1 MKKMILL
8 ASMIFAIQ
16 AQAVNI
22 VVPHV
27 TPHISTS
34 SFTSTNSISKI
45 NNTAKTIKPNMVKP
59 NKIIEAQGSKEVVQA
74 TNVSVGSLNSS
85 VKSFGCEVPKVEKK
99 VEPPKCDK

>member
-1 MKKMILL
+1 MKKIILL

-27 TPHISTS
+27 TTQISTS

-45 NNTAKTIKPNMVKP
+45 NNTAKTIKPNTVKP

-85 VKSFGCEVPKVEKK
+85 VKNFGCEVPKVEKK
-99 VEPPKCDK
+99 VEPLKCDK